1 MAVFLNKSSQYMLY
15 NVTFAPEKG
24 GVVDFLTLLNGNK
37 QRVLVGDVTESG
49 KSVITLR
56 RKNAYDKS

>member
-1 MAVFLNKSSQYMLY
+1 MA
-15 NVTFAPEKG
+15 FASEKG

-37 QRVLVGDVTESG
+37 QRVLVGNVTESG

-56 RKNAYDKS
+56 RKIAYDKS